1 MKTLILTTAHFDEGR
16 RSTTE
21 INHEQAQR
29 ATETTAMTKDS
40 YKGTNSYGNSYTT
53 PGGNN
58 SRGGSSY
65 HYSNQNGSY
74 YYSNDNGSKYYDSGK
89 GYSQYTGPSGNVT
102 KSYK

>member
-1 MKTLILTTAHFDEGR
+1 
-16 RSTTE
+16 
-21 INHEQAQR
+21 
-29 ATETTAMTKDS
+29 MTKDS